1 MTTPKRATQAAESP
15 RAESQSDPTIEVVA
29 RFQLQTETLLSEHR
43 QQVSRE
49 MVKLERHQARLEDET
64 TRLREGH
71 AELLRGIGDAQREI
85 RAGITEVNVALRS
98 AVEQARKAAES
109 AAVYEKLKDAQPD
122 FFGMVKATKQKCGEL
137 EDRLYRAESSLNTLR
152 GQLDKDAAL
161 LVSVK
166 AATDSNSRL
175 LSNPRISGGLVEVT

>member
-1 MTTPKRATQAAESP
+1 MSPSKRAAVAAEPSP
-15 RAESQSDPTIEVVA
+15 EALPDPTIEVVA

-43 QQVSRE
+43 QAMARE
-49 MVKLERHQARLEDET
+49 MVKLERAQARLEDET

-71 AELLRGIGDAQREI
+71 ADLLRGISDAQREV
-85 RAGITEVNVALRS
+85 RAGISEVNVALRS
-98 AVEQARKAAES
+98 AVDQARQAAQS
-109 AAVYEKLKDAQPD
+109 AAVYERLKDAQPD

-137 EDRLYRAESSLNTLR
+137 EDRLLRAESALNALQGR
-152 GQLDKDAAL
+152 FDRDEAL

-175 LSNPRISGGLVEVT
+175 LSNPRISGGLVDVP